1 MVQFWKGQIAIVIA
15 MTDHSKTEPLE
26 IRSSKC
32 LVFQCSVFKPPL
44 YIQSFYI
51 PIVIYLG
58 KGFFWLTD
66 GIKGLGLT
74 TATPPWTEFAK
85 PKIVNESV
93 VCCCKLNNT
102 QDCDEHLFGQVK
114 THTGRY
120 QPPLFCCTIL
130 HQQISLGASIKHHL
144 PPSIVYILFI
154 WDN

>member
-1 MVQFWKGQIAIVIA
+1 
-15 MTDHSKTEPLE
+15 MTNHSKIEPLE

-44 YIQSFYI
+44 YSQSFYI

-102 QDCDEHLFGQVK
+102 QDCDEHLLVNLYPKERRFS
-114 THTGRY
+114 T
-120 QPPLFCCTIL
+120 
-130 HQQISLGASIKHHL
+130 SLQNSIKVRLRHATSSRNL
-144 PPSIVYILFI
+144 SSLF
-154 WDN
+154 